1 MVKGGSKF
9 CLEDGQR
16 RACVVTEI
24 QAMGAV
30 RSQESRGGYSVN
42 ISLGRVLRTGVLPAL
57 LCSLVAAG
65 TEQNV

>member
-1 MVKGGSKF
+1 MVKGGSEF

-30 RSQESRGGYSVN
+30 RSQESRGGYSV
-42 ISLGRVLRTGVLPAL
+42 ISLGRVPRTGVLPPL

>member
-1 MVKGGSKF
+1 MVKGGSEF

-30 RSQESRGGYSVN
+30 RSQESRGGYSV
-42 ISLGRVLRTGVLPAL
+42 ISLGRVPRTGVLPPL

-65 TEQNV
+65 TEQTV

>member
-1 MVKGGSKF
+1 MVKGGSEF
-9 CLEDGQR
+9 CLEDKQR
-16 RACVVTEI
+16 TCVVTEI

-65 TEQNV
+65 TEQTV